1 MGPTGC
7 GKTSMLNILAA
18 RVESG
23 GSSLGKLSG
32 SIYINGRKRND
43 DALQRMSAYVLQDDR
58 LYPHLTVYETLLL
71 AANFYLPFD
80 TSDEKKE
87 ELVNK
92 VIGEL
97 GLSKVRDTIIGDEKI
112 RGVSGGERK
121 RANIATQM
129 ISEPAILF
137 LDEVTSGLDSFQ
149 AQSVMDCLKAMAL
162 NNRIVI
168 TVIHQPRSR
177 LVS

>member
-129 ISEPAILF
+129 ISEPPILF
-137 LDEVTSGLDSFQ
+137 LDEPTRYRIIKSSSSSSSSSLLLLLLQVVLIVF
-149 AQSVMDCLKAMAL
+149 KL
-162 NNRIVI
+162 NLLWIV
-168 TVIHQPRSR
+168 
-177 LVS
+177 